1 MAKYTNLDANET
13 IFFQEEL
20 EHVKAR
26 TYDVQYPEL
35 LFDKI
40 FPISSDV
47 PAAAETFSYYQYD
60 MVGHAKLIHNYSND
74 LPVVGASGKK
84 FTHDVYSLGVSFGYS
99 MQDIRAAAMAG
110 KSLDQRLANAARKAV
125 LTKMND
131 LAFYGDSD
139 TNIPKFISNPNIS
152 AYTVPA
158 DGTSTSK
165 LWANKTP
172 DQILRDINDAAQ
184 AVRTVTK
191 SVEQVNTLLVP
202 DAQYG
207 VLATTPRS
215 STSDT
220 TILDFLLRTSPWIK
234 SVVPCYELAG
244 SVNSGAD
251 DCFILY
257 NKSPEKLGFEIPQQF
272 EMFAAQQQGL
282 YYEVPAHARVG
293 GMVLYA
299 PKSII
304 QGDGI

>member
-13 IFFQEEL
+13 IFFSQEL

-26 TYDVQYPEL
+26 TYDVKYPEL
-35 LFDKI
+35 LFDKV
-40 FPISSDV
+40 FPISSEV
-47 PAAAETFSYYQYD
+47 PAAAETFTYMQYD
-60 MVGHAKLIHNYSND
+60 MVGHAKLIHNYAND
-74 LPVVGASGKK
+74 LPVVGATGKK

-131 LAFYGDSD
+131 LAFYGDGD
-139 TNIPKFISNPNIS
+139 TNMPPFISNPNIN

-158 DGTSTSK
+158 DGTGSSK
-165 LWANKTP
+165 AWADKTP

-184 AVRTVTK
+184 AVRTITK

-207 VLATTPRS
+207 HLATTPRS

-220 TILDFLLRTSPWIK
+220 TILDFLLRTSPWIDT
-234 SVVPCYELAG
+234 VVPCYELAG
-244 SVNSGAD
+244 AGPAGV

-257 NKSPEKLGFEIPQQF
+257 NKSPEKLAFEVPLQY

-293 GMVLYA
+293 GIVLYC